1 MTATPISS
9 PVPVNAPEAPAGP
22 DLSFAYTVNRSLVHR
37 ESLGEVFVTDLQES
51 DDAHYAAAAQL
62 PRSHAY
68 YGDHLLR
75 PSTHDPVLLLE
86 AARQAALAGAHEF
99 FGIPADHKFIL
110 TYLRIHLI
118 RPQLLTVGSS
128 PLDLAMAVTVTDRRV
143 REGRVTGLDQSFE
156 LSVGGARI
164 GWAGVGLRF
173 RDPAGYREL
182 RLRNRDGA
190 PLPTSAGFPA
200 APGSPAVPYLVG
212 RNDPDNVVLL
222 DPELRA
228 DGSARAVL
236 RTPADHPS
244 MFDHPQ
250 DHLPGMVLAEAAR
263 QLALFT
269 ALDNHGISA
278 AKSVLVDL
286 NVTFAKFGELEP
298 TTVLVA
304 TADKERP
311 AAGADGSDT
320 YYTQGG
326 PLELAE
332 AGPGSAVTQ
341 LPVTVDIRQHDE
353 SIARFALTLAR
364 IRGRAL

>member
-1 MTATPISS
+1 MTTTPA
-9 PVPVNAPEAPAGP
+9 PVPATAQEQPSPE
-22 DLSFAYTVNRSLVHR
+22 LSFAFTVDRSLVHR
-37 ESLGEVFVTDLQES
+37 DSLGEVFVTDLRKYG

-86 AARQAALAGAHEF
+86 AARQAALAAAHEL

-118 RPQLLTVGSS
+118 RPQLLTVGAS
-128 PLDLAMAVTVTDRRV
+128 PLNLAMAVTVVDRRV

-156 LSVGGARI
+156 FSVGGTPI

-173 RDPAGYREL
+173 RDPAGYRQL

-190 PLPTSAGFPA
+190 EPPTSAGWSA
-200 APGSPAVPYLVG
+200 EPGIPAVPYLVG
-212 RNDPDNVVLL
+212 RTDPGNVVLL
-222 DPELRA
+222 DPELRE
-228 DGSARAVL
+228 GTGHAVL
-236 RTPADHPS
+236 RVPADHPS

-269 ALDNHGISA
+269 ALDSRGIST

-298 TTVLVA
+298 ATVLVA
-304 TADKERP
+304 TPGQEQSAD
-311 AAGADGSDT
+311 GADGGNA

-341 LPVTVDIRQHDE
+341 LPMTVDVRQHDE

-364 IRGRAL
+364 IRG

>member
-1 MTATPISS
+1 MTTT
-9 PVPVNAPEAPAGP
+9 PVPAPTQQPSGP
-22 DLSFAYTVNRSLVHR
+22 ELSFAYTVDRSLVHR
-37 ESLGEVFVTDLQES
+37 DSLGEVFVTDLRKYG

-86 AARQAALAGAHEF
+86 AARQAALAGAHAF

-118 RPQLLTVGSS
+118 RPQLLTVGGS
-128 PLDLAMAVTVTDRRV
+128 PLNLAMEVTVTDRRV
-143 REGRVTGLDQSFE
+143 RDGRVTGLDQSFDF
-156 LSVGGARI
+156 SVGGTRI

-190 PLPTSAGFPA
+190 ELPTSAGWAAQPGTPA
-200 APGSPAVPYLVG
+200 APHLVG
-212 RNDPDNVVLL
+212 RSNPGNVVLL
-222 DPELRA
+222 DPELR
-228 DGSARAVL
+228 DGSAHAVL
-236 RTPADHPS
+236 RVPGDHPS
-244 MFDHPQ
+244 LFDHPQ

-269 ALDNHGISA
+269 AHDSRGIST

-298 TTVLVA
+298 ATVLLA
-304 TADKERP
+304 TPGQEQP
-311 AAGADGSDT
+311 ADGAEDGNA

-364 IRGRAL
+364 IRG